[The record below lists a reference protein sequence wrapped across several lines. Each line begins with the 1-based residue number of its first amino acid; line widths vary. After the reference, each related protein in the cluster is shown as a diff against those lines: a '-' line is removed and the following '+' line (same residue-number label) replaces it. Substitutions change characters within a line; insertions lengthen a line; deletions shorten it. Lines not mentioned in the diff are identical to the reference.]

1 MVLAGIL
8 FAVTYILLLV
18 LPNHRALVALLG
30 AAAFVLTGTLHPIEA
45 LSVVDWNVLLMI
57 SGTMGLVSLFAASK
71 MPMRLADELLH
82 HTSGV
87 RAAVVALAL
96 FAGIVSALIDN
107 VATVLM
113 IAPVALAVAKQLKIS
128 PVPVLIAV
136 SVSSNLQGAAT
147 LVGDTTSI
155 LLGGAAGMDFTDFF
169 VYHGRPGIFWVVE
182 IGALVSALVLL
193 FLFRRETGRIE
204 SHLSTAVTDYFPTI
218 LLLLMILLLAAASFL
233 PVKPALT
240 NGSICTALFVV
251 GAVRAAFLEGR
262 SAFRMS
268 FLAIDLNTLEMLFG
282 VFVIVG
288 GVQKSGLLAEISNKL
303 VQIGGGNLLLIYSL
317 VVWGSVILSAFI
329 DNIPYVA
336 AMLPVTAGVS
346 SALGVEP
353 TLLYFGLLIGATL
366 GGNLTPVGASA
377 NIAAIGFL
385 KREGYPVTNKDF
397 LRIGIPFTLSAV
409 CMGYLLIWLIW
420 A

>member
-1 MVLAGIL
+1 MILAGIL
-8 FAVTYILLLV
+8 FVVTYLLLLV
-18 LPNHRALVALLG
+18 LPKHRAAVSLLG
-30 AAAFVLTGTLHPIEA
+30 AAAFVVSGALPPVEA
-45 LSVVDWNVLLMI
+45 PHAVDWNVLMMI
-57 SGTMGLVSLFAASK
+57 AGTMGLVSLFAASG

-82 HTSGV
+82 RTSGV
-87 RAAVVALAL
+87 RTAGVALAL
-96 FAGIVSALIDN
+96 FAGLVSAMIDN

-113 IAPVALAVAKQLKIS
+113 IAPVALAVARQLKIS

-155 LLGGAAGMDFTDFF
+155 LLGSAAGMDFTDFF
-169 VYHGRPGIFWVVE
+169 VYQGHPGIFWVVE
-182 IGALVSALVLL
+182 IGALASALVLL
-193 FLFRRETGRIE
+193 VLFRKEKGRIE
-204 SHLSTAVTDYFPTI
+204 SNLFTNVSDYFPTV
-218 LLLLMILLLAAASFL
+218 LLLLMIALLASASFL
-233 PVKPALT
+233 PSKPALT
-240 NGSICTALFVV
+240 NGLICLSLFVV
-251 GAVRAAFLEGR
+251 GAVRAVFLEGKN
-262 SAFRMS
+262 AFKTS
-268 FLAIDLNTLEMLFG
+268 LLAIDLNTLEMLFG

-288 GVQKSGLLAEISNKL
+288 GVEQSGLLAEISNKL
-303 VQIGGGNLLLIYSL
+303 VYFGGGNLLLIYSL

-346 SALGVEP
+346 AALGIDP

-385 KREGYPVTNKDF
+385 RREGYSVSNRDF

-409 CMGYLLIWLIW
+409 CTGYLLIWLIW